1 MWYHELLGLSLKCL
15 EFCFLKLDGHPV
27 MCFAK
32 LLLWT
37 CNVLLFYLT
46 NFRPM
51 FHSYTS
57 ENVKKPLVLWRFQ
70 RVLRCDILLKWVKQ
84 TYDCFDFYRNSF
96 FFSKKRFKILIPQI
110 RQGVDVGMT
119 GRCKCGIFICGKIL
133 SLLSETHFPAIWRVN
148 VIYLIYIYITISE
161 IKKLE
166 FKRDLIEIPSEDSV
180 MNYYKIRQQLKK
192 LSDELLHFIH
202 QPKYLL
208 PFLQPGRLVHVRLSR
223 SYVLSHFHKID
234 FIFSRRKK
242 CFNFLLIE
250 TRSSE
255 KKQHWMPF

>member
-1 MWYHELLGLSLKCL
+1 MFRFLP
-15 EFCFLKLDGHPV
+15 EFL
-27 MCFAK
+27 
-32 LLLWT
+32 
-37 CNVLLFYLT
+37 
-46 NFRPM
+46 
-51 FHSYTS
+51 
-57 ENVKKPLVLWRFQ
+57 
-70 RVLRCDILLKWVKQ
+70 
-84 TYDCFDFYRNSF
+84 F
-96 FFSKKRFKILIPQI
+96 FFEKTFQNFDCSDSS
-110 RQGVDVGMT
+110 GVDVGMT
-119 GRCKCGIFICGKIL
+119 GRCKCGRFICYKIL

-180 MNYYKIRQQLKK
+180 MSYYKIRQQLKK

-242 CFNFLLIE
+242 CLNFLLIE